1 MLVKKIRPSLEYIIA
16 KRLVEQIR
24 KEIDKS
30 ILNKLG
36 YYVTKK
42 DWK

>member
-1 MLVKKIRPSLEYIIA
+1 MLVKKIRPNLEHIVA

-24 KEIDKS
+24 KEIDRN

>member
-1 MLVKKIRPSLEYIIA
+1 MV
-16 KRLVEQIR
+16 KRLANQLR
-24 KEIDKS
+24 KEIDKH